1 MQTVYKCNTMANHQD
16 WERAAYLS
24 EENARLRQ
32 DLSATQKVLVRR
44 EAEMQELRE
53 DSARVM
59 HALDCALQLVDCLIA
74 FLPEG
79 MVLPEGVKTCKYRL
93 DEAMDNIRRK

>member
-1 MQTVYKCNTMANHQD
+1 MANHQE
-16 WERAAYLS
+16 WERVRFLQD
-24 EENARLRQ
+24 EIVKLR
-32 DLSATQKVLVRR
+32 A
-44 EAEMQELRE
+44 
-53 DSARVM
+53 DSARVVQ
-59 HALDCALQLVDCLIA
+59 ALDCALQLIDCLIA